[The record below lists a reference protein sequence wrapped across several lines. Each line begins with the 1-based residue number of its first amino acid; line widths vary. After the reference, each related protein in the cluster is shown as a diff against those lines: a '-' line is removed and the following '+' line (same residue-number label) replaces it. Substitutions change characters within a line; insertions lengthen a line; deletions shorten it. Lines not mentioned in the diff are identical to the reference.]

1 MFVRIALAVLVLA
14 AGLTGFVATRPD
26 TFHVERSA
34 QVSAPPEA
42 VFALLNDFHQWAQWS
57 PYEKLDPQMAK
68 KFEGPEA
75 GPGAVYEWSG
85 EKAGAGRM
93 TLVEAKPAERLVIKL
108 EFLRPFE
115 ATNEARFTLAP
126 SGTGT
131 RVTWSMDGQ
140 NNLVSKAA
148 GLFMDMDALIGKD
161 FAQGLANLDA
171 AAQASQGRTATTQ
184 QGL

>member
-1 MFVRIALAVLVLA
+1 MLVRIALAILVLA
-14 AGLTGFVATRPD
+14 SGLAGFIATRPD

-34 QVSAPPEA
+34 QVNAPPDA
-42 VFALLNDFHQWAQWS
+42 VFALINDFHQWAQWS
-57 PYEKLDPQMAK
+57 PYEKLDPAMKK

-75 GPGAVYEWSG
+75 GPGAVYAWSG

-93 TLVEAKPAERLVIKL
+93 TLLEGRPAERVVIRL
-108 EFLRPFE
+108 EFLEPFQ

-148 GLFMDMDALIGKD
+148 SLFMDMDALIGKD
-161 FAQGLANLDA
+161 FAQGLASLDA
-171 AAQASQGRTATTQ
+171 AAQASQGRTAAAQ
-184 QGL
+184 QDL